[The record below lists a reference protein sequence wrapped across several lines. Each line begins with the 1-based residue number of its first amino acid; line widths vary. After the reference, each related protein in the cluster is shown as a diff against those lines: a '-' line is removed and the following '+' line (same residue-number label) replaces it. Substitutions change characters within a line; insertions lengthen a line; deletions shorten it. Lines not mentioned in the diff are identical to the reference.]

1 MRNTVES
8 KFKSLKVQ
16 ASAIAREISMLAIA
30 CNIDIEQ
37 DQLAQRVLRN
47 DDSVCG
53 RKNPKAFEKLRHH
66 LMAFFPLEK
75 GAIDNLS
82 ARNVRDT
89 LDEVR
94 ADIRA
99 LRDAGKA

>member
-1 MRNTVES
+1 MES
-8 KFKSLKVQ
+8 EFKSLKVQ

-30 CNIDIEQ
+30 CDIDIEQ

-47 DDSVCG
+47 DDTVCG

-75 GAIDNLS
+75 RAIDRLS

-89 LDEVR
+89 LDAVR

-99 LRDAGKA
+99 LRDSGKA

>member
-1 MRNTVES
+1 VES
-8 KFKSLKVQ
+8 RFKSLKIQ

-30 CNIDIEQ
+30 CDIDIDQ
-37 DQLAQRVLRN
+37 DHLAQRVLRN

-66 LMAFFPLEK
+66 LMAFFPLKK
-75 GAIDNLS
+75 GAIERLS

-99 LRDAGKA
+99 LRDAGKL

>member
-1 MRNTVES
+1 MES

-30 CNIDIEQ
+30 CDIDLEQ
-37 DQLAQRVLRN
+37 DHLAQRVLKN
-47 DDSVCG
+47 DVTVCG

-66 LMAFFPLEK
+66 LMAYFPLEK
-75 GAIDNLS
+75 EAINNLS
-82 ARNVRDT
+82 ARKVRDT
-89 LDEVR
+89 LDAVR